1 MKSLWHSNFQY
12 IGACMHAFAVIRMHN
27 MKYSTWDLSQSLTV
41 CPAQTFTNI
50 CFKIKNCIILLILTN
65 SQYHPKS
72 SVLIYLLIMTI
83 RYNLIPVQNVKL
95 CRSMQH
101 QILLHY
107 TSINL
112 YLSHQCC
119 NCQIS
124 LCPW

>member
-12 IGACMHAFAVIRMHN
+12 IGRCMYMHAFAVIRMHN

-50 CFKIKNCIILLILTN
+50 CLKIKNCIILLILTN

-83 RYNLIPVQNVKL
+83 RCNLRPVHNVKL
-95 CRSMQH
+95 CRSMH
-101 QILLHY
+101 AAPNFCCTILPP
-107 TSINL
+107 TCIFPTNV
-112 YLSHQCC
+112 
-119 NCQIS
+119 IVTVK
-124 LCPW
+124 